1 MQSRSPLLAATE
13 PILEQF
19 RHIITAVNVMS
30 DRHEARLSELKIRC
44 VLIDASVLVYADT
57 ILPRLEKRKYAFQWM
72 NADGSLRV
80 RWDNAPHHPHITTY
94 PHHKRVGDEASIEA
108 SEEMSLDAVLRTIE
122 ELLQ

>member
-1 MQSRSPLLAATE
+1 MKSRSTLLAATE

-30 DRHEARLSELKIRC
+30 DRHEARLSELKIRY
-44 VLIDASVLVYADT
+44 VLIDASVLVYSDT

-80 RWDNAPHHPHITTY
+80 RWDNAPHHPHIATY
-94 PHHKRVGDEASIEA
+94 PHHKYVGDEAIIEP